1 MTIPG
6 LKNFGINISATLDP
20 YDIGIGANGQ
30 LTRINKLMIANG
42 KGLGRIT
49 NASTSIGYTFNSGQS
64 NQTGQPA
71 INNSINTQADLLNPF
86 YFDPDNPIDPL
97 LRRQMMSATYYD
109 FSIPWNLTFNYS
121 ISYSNQLARKNI
133 VQTLSYSGSV
143 NLTPKWGI
151 TLTGGFDFETGKLT
165 TGVFTLTRDLHCW
178 QMSFSWVPTGARKSW
193 QFNISVKAAALQDLK
208 YDKHSS
214 YLDNIDW
221 GE

>member
-1 MTIPG
+1 ME
-6 LKNFGINISATLDP
+6 
-20 YDIGIGANGQ
+20 
-30 LTRINKLMIANG
+30 
-42 KGLGRIT
+42 
-49 NASTSIGYTFNSGQS
+49 
-64 NQTGQPA
+64 
-71 INNSINTQADLLNPF
+71 
-86 YFDPDNPIDPL
+86 PDV
-97 LRRQMMSATYYD
+97 Q
-109 FSIPWNLTFNYS
+109 F
-121 ISYSNQLARKNI
+121 ARKNI